1 MTVAERRADPAEDG
15 VVDVVTRR
23 LSIRGRVQGV
33 GYRDAMRIEA
43 RRLGV
48 TGWVRNRHDGSV
60 EALVQGRPEAV
71 DAMMQWVHRGPPLA
85 MVLRVEAF
93 PADGVFTQFDRAPTA

>member
-1 MTVAERRADPAEDG
+1 VNVAERRATPAEESM
-15 VVDVVTRR
+15 VDLVTRR

-60 EALVQGRPEAV
+60 EAVVQGAPEAV
-71 DAMMQWVHRGPPLA
+71 EALMQWVHRGPPLA
-85 MVLRVEAF
+85 MVLRVETF
-93 PADGVFTQFDRAPTA
+93 PADGVFAQFDRAPTA

>member
-1 MTVAERRADPAEDG
+1 MNVAERRAAPAEDSA
-15 VVDVVTRR
+15 VDIVTRR

-33 GYRDAMRIEA
+33 GYRDAMRQEA

-60 EALVQGRPEAV
+60 EAVVQGSPESVEAL
-71 DAMMQWVHRGPPLA
+71 MQWVHRGPPLA

-93 PADGVFTQFDRAPTA
+93 PADGTFAQFDRAPTA

>member
-1 MTVAERRADPAEDG
+1 MTVAERLVAADEDSAAY
-15 VVDVVTRR
+15 VVTRR

-43 RRLGV
+43 RRVGV

-60 EALVQGRPEAV
+60 EALVHGTPEAV
-71 DAMMQWVHRGPPLA
+71 DALMQWVHRGPPLA
-85 MVLRVEAF
+85 MVLRVEVV
-93 PADGVFTQFDRAPTA
+93 PAEGVFTQFDRAPTA

>member
-1 MTVAERRADPAEDG
+1 MNVAERRADTTEGGTLDI
-15 VVDVVTRR
+15 VTQR

-33 GYRDAMRIEA
+33 GYRDAMRSEA

-60 EALVQGRPEAV
+60 EAVVQGPREAI
-71 DAMMQWVHRGPPLA
+71 DALLRWVHRGPPLA
-85 MVLRVEAF
+85 MVLRVESV

>member
-1 MTVAERRADPAEDG
+1 MNVAERRAEPTEGSTLDI
-15 VVDVVTRR
+15 VTQR

-33 GYRDAMRIEA
+33 GYRDAMRSEA

-60 EALVQGRPEAV
+60 EAVVQGPAEAV
-71 DAMMQWVHRGPPLA
+71 EALMQWVHRGPPLA

-93 PADGVFTQFDRAPTA
+93 PADGVFAQFDRAPTV

>member
-1 MTVAERRADPAEDG
+1 MATDDL
-15 VVDVVTRR
+15 VTLR

-33 GYRDAMRIEA
+33 GYRDVMRAEA

-60 EALVQGRPEAV
+60 EAVVHGRAEAV
-71 DAMMQWVHRGPPLA
+71 EALMEWVHRGPPAA
-85 MVLRVEAF
+85 MVLRVEAG
-93 PADGVFTQFDRAPTA
+93 PAEGTFTQFDRAPTA

>member
-1 MTVAERRADPAEDG
+1 VNVAERRAEPTEG
-15 VVDVVTRR
+15 STLGIVTQR

-33 GYRDAMRIEA
+33 GYRDAMRSEA

-60 EALVQGRPEAV
+60 EAVVQGPPEAV
-71 DAMMQWVHRGPPLA
+71 DALMNWVHRGPPLA
-85 MVLRVEAF
+85 MVLRVDVS
-93 PADGVFTQFDRAPTA
+93 PADGVFSQFDRAPTV

>member
-1 MTVAERRADPAEDG
+1 MTVAERLSDPAQDSAAG
-15 VVDVVTRR
+15 IVTRR
-23 LSIRGRVQGV
+23 VSIRGRVQGV
-33 GYRDAMRIEA
+33 GYRDAMRHEA

-60 EALVQGRPEAV
+60 EALVQGSPEAV
-71 DAMMQWVHRGPPLA
+71 DALMQWVHRGPPLA

-93 PADGVFTQFDRAPTA
+93 PADGAFTQFDRAPTA

>member
-1 MTVAERRADPAEDG
+1 VSVAERLAAPTGGIA
-15 VVDVVTRR
+15 VDVVTQR

-60 EALVQGRPEAV
+60 EALVQGTPEAV
-71 DAMMQWVHRGPPLA
+71 DALMQWVHRGPPLA
-85 MVLRVEAF
+85 MVLRVEAV
-93 PADGVFTQFDRAPTA
+93 PADGVFTRFDRAPTA